1 MKIPTS
7 VKLCGHDID
16 VVLLETP
23 EIYGNSQRI
32 LGRYDPA
39 VQQIRLYNNPEK
51 PSIAESNFVHELIE
65 AVDVMN
71 DLKLNH
77 TQISTLASS
86 LHQILTTQEF
96 DYAAAA

>member
-1 MKIPTS
+1 MNIPTS

-16 VVLLETP
+16 VILLDTP
-23 EIYGNSQRI
+23 EMYPGVGRI

-39 VQQIRLYNNPEK
+39 IQQILLYNNPEK
-51 PSIAESNFVHELIE
+51 PSIAESNFVHEVIE
-65 AVDVMN
+65 AVDKMN

-86 LHQILTTQEF
+86 LHQILTTREY
-96 DYAAAA
+96 DYAEAA